1 MYSDEGGELRGNN
14 RLSSVSKFTANM
26 PGGNMTDD
34 LHDPSYH
41 NVKLN
46 PTQTQELGAGNEPR
60 ASLGI
65 LAKSPS
71 LPEGETPIP
80 DDILRFLLQNEA
92 AKLMS
97 DERVA
102 ICLKRP
108 IPNAVTV
115 EITHSISKGK
125 AHFKNLQV
133 CGSVWMCPVCASKVS
148 ETRRQELSLAIAKTD
163 YQPMLLTFTMQH
175 HKGDKLADLL
185 RGLMAAFDS
194 FKSGQ
199 YWQKKRK
206 EYGWIG
212 SIRAIEVTYGDNGW
226 HPHLHDLVLL
236 EKPLDAENRVFFT
249 NLVKERWQMVLKRHG
264 YFATL
269 ENGADVREGHNDIA
283 EYVAKYGRLP
293 KVTGWTVVHE
303 VTKAVSKK
311 AHRDG
316 RTAYQLLADSMAG
329 DKPSGRLFMEYARV
343 FKGKRQLVWSEGLRA
358 LLGLT
363 DEKTDEQIARENDEA
378 AYVLLYLT
386 IDQWKIVVRENGR
399 AGLLA
404 EAAHGDRERVV
415 AWLADYDIHVYD
427 NELFQAT
434 IPLVGGIGLGL
445 NKSAD

>member
-1 MYSDEGGELRGNN
+1 MRSQSE
-14 RLSSVSKFTANM
+14 
-26 PGGNMTDD
+26 
-34 LHDPSYH
+34 PSYH
-41 NVKLN
+41 TTATNQ
-46 PTQTQELGAGNEPR
+46 TQTPQNGVDGGDS

-71 LPEGETPIP
+71 LPNGETTIP
-80 DDILRFLLQNEA
+80 DDILRFMLQAEA

-102 ICLKRP
+102 VCLKRP
-108 IPNAVTV
+108 VPGAMMI
-115 EITHSISKGK
+115 EIAHSHSRKK
-125 AHFKNLQV
+125 AHYRNLQI
-133 CGSVWMCPVCASKVS
+133 CGSVWMCPVCASKIS

-175 HKGDKLADLL
+175 NKGDKLADLVKAL
-185 RGLMAAFDS
+185 LAAFDS

-236 EKPLDAENRVFFT
+236 KTPLDTENRAFFEA
-249 NLVKERWQMVLKRHG
+249 LIKERWQMVLKRQG
-264 YFATL
+264 YYASK

-311 AHRDG
+311 GHKDG

-329 DKPSGRLFMEYARV
+329 DKSSGRLFMEYARV

-358 LLGLT
+358 LLGLIEV
-363 DEKTDEQIARENDEA
+363 EKTDAQIAAEVEEP
-378 AYVLLYLT
+378 AYTLLYLT
-386 IDQWKIVVRENGR
+386 VDQWKIVVKENGR
-399 AGLLA
+399 AGLLE
-404 EAAHGDRERVV
+404 EAKHGDRDRVV
-415 AWLADYDIHVYD
+415 AWLADYSIHVYD
-427 NELFQAT
+427 NELFETT

-445 NKSAD
+445 NNSDGTD

>member
-1 MYSDEGGELRGNN
+1 
-14 RLSSVSKFTANM
+14 
-26 PGGNMTDD
+26 MTDD
-34 LHDPSYH
+34 SQSPSYH
-41 NVKLN
+41 NVDFN
-46 PTQTQELGAGNEPR
+46 PTQTQELGAGNAPR

-71 LPEGETPIP
+71 LPEGETVIP
-80 DDILRFLLQNEA
+80 DDILRFMLQAESA
-92 AKLMS
+92 RLMS

-108 IPNAVTV
+108 IPGAITV
-115 EITHSISKGK
+115 GITHSANKKK

-133 CGSVWMCPVCASKVS
+133 CGSVWMCPVCASKIS

-163 YQPMLLTFTMQH
+163 YQAMLLTFTMQH
-175 HKGDKLADLL
+175 HKGDKLADLV

-206 EYGWIG
+206 EYGWLG

-236 EKPLDAENRVFFT
+236 EKPLDAGSRGFFT
-249 NLVKERWQMVLKRHG
+249 RLIKERWLMVLARQG
-264 YFATL
+264 YSASL
-269 ENGADVREGHNDIA
+269 DHGADVREGHNDIA
-283 EYVAKYGRLP
+283 DYVAKHGRLP

-311 AHRDG
+311 AHKDG
-316 RTAYQLLADSMAG
+316 RTPYQLLADSMAG
-329 DKPSGRLFMEYARV
+329 DRQSGRLFMEYARV

-358 LLGLT
+358 LLGLMAS
-363 DEKTDEQIARENDEA
+363 EKSDEQIAAEVDQA

-386 IDQWKIVVRENGR
+386 IDQWKIIVRENGR

-415 AWLADYDIHVYD
+415 AWLADYGIHVYD
-427 NELFQAT
+427 NEIFEAL
-434 IPLVGGIGLGL
+434 IPLDGGIGLGL
-445 NKSAD
+445 NNSVGTD